1 MQNFM
6 LLLCAIVVVT
16 YLVQFLAYTVFA
28 RMDSETDSLEV
39 IGLPAENESEYQPV
53 VQAQL
58 AVPVL

>member
-16 YLVQFLAYTVFA
+16 YLVQFLAYSIFT
-28 RMDSETDSLEV
+28 RMDVGTDFIEG
-39 IGLPAENESEYQPV
+39 IGLPAENEPECLPV
-53 VQAQL
+53 VQDQL

>member
-16 YLVQFLAYTVFA
+16 YLVQFLAYNVFA
-28 RMDSETDSLEV
+28 RIEV
-39 IGLPAENESEYQPV
+39 EPDLPEGIGLPVENETEYQPV
-53 VQAQL
+53 VQELL